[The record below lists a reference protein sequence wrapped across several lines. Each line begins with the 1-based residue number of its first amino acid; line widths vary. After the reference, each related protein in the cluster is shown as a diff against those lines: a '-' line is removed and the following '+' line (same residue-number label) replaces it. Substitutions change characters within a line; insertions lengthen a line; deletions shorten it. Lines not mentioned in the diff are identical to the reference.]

1 MEKKILNVQEQLS
14 HGVLRNTVTVFEA
27 YLEPSQ
33 TFTIE
38 LTAKSVNKLNAP
50 LIKKFEKF
58 HCKHL

>member
-33 TFTIE
+33 TYTIE
-38 LTAKSVNKLNAP
+38 LTAKSVNR
-50 LIKKFEKF
+50 F
-58 HCKHL
+58 